1 MTAITDH
8 LARLAPASRDKG
20 RLPVGNTASG
30 AEISLPYLLARGRHD
45 GPVLWVTATVHGD
58 EVNGTLAAL
67 EFIRTLDL
75 DRMRGACIVIP
86 TANPLAFDARTKT
99 APQDGLDIDQQFPG
113 AAQGLTTQRVAA
125 RLFDDVARIGDCLIS
140 LHTLTAHFEALP
152 YGVYKLHPDAP
163 VAEDLLLRHLSF
175 YDPSVVCLMPTVKAA
190 GELPGNISGA
200 IDYQFQAL
208 GKPAFMV
215 ELGAG
220 SRIEWPYVHQGVI
233 GLRRSAIELGMFD
246 GTGDDADGWSRPAP
260 GGRIRKVLKRRHIT
274 ADRGGL
280 FRAAC
285 TPGDIL
291 PAGQALGVITDI
303 FGDIVDTVTFAE
315 PVLVIAARRDP
326 VVATGDRIGFV
337 ATAWEERQLPGA

>member
-1 MTAITDH
+1 MTIITDH
-8 LARLAPASRDKG
+8 LARLAPASRGQG
-20 RLPVGNTASG
+20 RLVAGSTATG
-30 AEISLPYLLARGRHD
+30 AEISIPYIAARGAAD
-45 GPVLWVTATVHGD
+45 GPTLWVTATVHGD

-67 EFIRTLDL
+67 DFVRHLDL
-75 DRMRGACIVIP
+75 AAMRGACVVIP
-86 TANPLAFDARTKT
+86 AANPLAFDARAKT

-113 AAQGLTTQRVAA
+113 AAGGLTTQRVAD
-125 RLFDDVARIGDCLIS
+125 RLWREIERAGDCLVS
-140 LHTLTAHFEALP
+140 LHTLTAHFEAKP
-152 YGVYKLHPDAP
+152 YGVYKLHPDGP
-163 VAEDLLLRHLSF
+163 VAEDVLLRHLSF
-175 YDPSVVCLMPTVKAA
+175 YDPSVACLMPTVKAA

-208 GKPAFMV
+208 GKTAFMV

-220 SRIEWPYVHQGVI
+220 SRIEWPYVEQGSA
-233 GLRRSAIELGMFD
+233 GLRRTAAEIGMFED
-246 GTGDDADGWSRPAP
+246 RPAP
-260 GGRIRKVLKRRHIT
+260 GGTLRKVLKRRHVT
-274 ADRGGL
+274 ADTGGL

-291 PAGQALGVITDI
+291 QPGSPLGVITDI

-337 ATAWEERQLPGA
+337 ATAWESRTLQSV